1 MPTEETTPEQPA
13 TDENAGEPVDT
24 TFTTPPVQAGESAPP
39 ETVAAPTLPPEPEN
53 TGKPTIYTLSVRLF
67 PEEYEYLMAVLK
79 SRQTRVD
86 KGGQPLTRDKAHL
99 LKQCIRFTLNYN
111 SSNRFWIDDNIQP
124 VRINT

>member
-1 MPTEETTPEQPA
+1 MLTDENTPKGPA
-13 TDENAGEPVDT
+13 TDENAGKPVDT
-24 TFTTPPVQAGESAPP
+24 TFTEPTVQAGESAPP
-39 ETVAAPTLPPEPEN
+39 EKVAAPTLPPEPDSS
-53 TGKPTIYTLSVRLF
+53 GKPNIYTVSVRLF

-99 LKQCIRFTLNYN
+99 LKQCIRFTLNN
-111 SSNRFWIDDNIQP
+111 NPNNRFWVDDNIPQ